1 MTDPNQPE
9 NQQETLPVTQHGH
22 DEQKTPQSGSGRGL
36 AFLSLVVS
44 LAIVGG
50 GIFVLNKITT
60 HYNDAIAKL
69 NLNLNDTAPKW
80 TSWNNKSPNL
90 TSKPKTL
97 TAPSTPL

>member
-50 GIFVLNKITT
+50 
-60 HYNDAIAKL
+60 
-69 NLNLNDTAPKW
+69 PE
-80 TSWNNKSPNL
+80 
-90 TSKPKTL
+90 
-97 TAPSTPL
+97 